1 LSSIGSVSV
10 YDFLE
15 RLLPPDAP
23 IDKPRRR
30 RPGKTFKARERPALR
45 HNGAPGFE
53 VRIYKV
59 EGNRDD
65 AKIILFSDA
74 EHRFVSLADVKNTDW
89 DALAQRGT
97 LEQNVARQARRI
109 RSYLRGRAEFVG
121 EDERTSVRLLHV
133 DRRYPSMV
141 FWRSPEPAV
150 RREVEDGFG
159 DFGVSVIWLDRPP
172 PNADQFPTWEQ
183 ILNGC

>member
-1 LSSIGSVSV
+1 MSVS
-10 YDFLE
+10 DFLE

-23 IDKPRRR
+23 IDKPSRRR
-30 RPGKTFKARERPALR
+30 SGKAFKARERRALR
-45 HNGAPGFE
+45 HDAAPGLE

-59 EGNRDD
+59 EGNQDE

-74 EHRFVSLADVKNTDW
+74 EHLFVSLAHVKNTDW

-97 LEQNVARQARRI
+97 VKQNVARQARRI
-109 RSYLRGRAEFVG
+109 RSYLRGKAEFVG
-121 EDERTSVRLLHV
+121 EDERAAVRLLRV

-141 FWRSPEPAV
+141 FPRSPQPAV
-150 RREVEDGFG
+150 RREVEEGFG
-159 DFGVSVIWLDRPP
+159 EYGISVIWLDRPP

>member
-1 LSSIGSVSV
+1 LSSIGPVSVS
-10 YDFLE
+10 DLLE
-15 RLLPPDAP
+15 RLLPRDAP

-30 RPGKTFKARERPALR
+30 PPGKNFEARERPALR
-45 HNGAPGFE
+45 HEAAPGIE

-65 AKIILFSDA
+65 ARIILFSDA
-74 EHRFVSLADVKNTDW
+74 EHRFVSLADVKSTDW

-97 LEQNVARQARRI
+97 LKRNVARQARRL
-109 RSYLRGRAEFVG
+109 RSYLRGKARFVG
-121 EDERTSVRLLHV
+121 EDERASVRLLRV

-141 FWRSPEPAV
+141 FRRSPSPSV
-150 RREVEDGFG
+150 RREVEETFG
-159 DFGVSVIWLDRPP
+159 DYGVSVVWLDRPP